1 MRPGDPTASSFII
14 VCPRCQRRLIG
25 TARTCFVHGDQLD
38 VGGREPALETVKDQ
52 LHHGRDRRRNALLD
66 T

>member
-1 MRPGDPTASSFII
+1 MKPGDRTVPSFII

-38 VGGREPALETVKDQ
+38 VGGRAPALETVKDQ
-52 LHHGRDRRRNALLD
+52 LSQGRGRRLDAL
-66 T
+66 